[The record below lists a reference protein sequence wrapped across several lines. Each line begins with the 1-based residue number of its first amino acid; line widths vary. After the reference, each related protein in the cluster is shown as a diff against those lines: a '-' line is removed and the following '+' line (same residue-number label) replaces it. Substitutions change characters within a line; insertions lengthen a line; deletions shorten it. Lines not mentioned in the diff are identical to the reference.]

1 MNTTFITRLT
11 RSVLPVALLVMT
23 AAWQAPAL
31 AATNCAGGTCVFG
44 GTGNDAMTNEEAR
57 QSKEQWNETQRLRA
71 MKNQRNEKDFSKYD
85 NSIDLRDKC
94 EASQNINAYWEPN
107 TERCLDRRTGRQLLA
122 P

>member
-11 RSVLPVALLVMT
+11 RAMLPVALLAMT
-23 AAWQAPAL
+23 AGWQAPVQ

-85 NSIDLRDKC
+85 NAIDLRDKC

-107 TERCLDRRTGRQLLA
+107 TERCLDRRTGRQLMA